1 MSKILKAEYDSSKIN
16 RSKILINKNKF
27 YVNIIK
33 KSEKIYK
40 CYENVIKE
48 EKRKKRVFE
57 KIKQKYLFRKKKQDL
72 INYVHSPPNDIDTN
86 VNKKRDTIS
95 KEEFNPFFNFFE
107 NDKNKNIYHSNI
119 NFTMK
124 THIQFNKY
132 FYKLIINKLS
142 YYKIKKDLYVNI
154 VNIVNEITKNS
165 SVSNHFSSL
174 CINEREAIIEKSK
187 AILKRK
193 NYKKENIHFN
203 IKRQDASP
211 KVLMKYEINQNG
223 KKNKKKPVHV
233 HKFFL

>member
-1 MSKILKAEYDSSKIN
+1 MEEEKLSDRYVSFQNNPKQLNPSKKFFEWIFNYPLFNGKLELNSSVSNHFSSLCINEREAIIEKSKAILKRKNYKKENIHFNIKRQDASPKVLMKYEIN
-16 RSKILINKNKF
+16 QNDYSLINKNKF

-124 THIQFNKY
+124 THIQFNN
-132 FYKLIINKLS
+132 IILPMVMT
-142 YYKIKKDLYVNI
+142 Y
-154 VNIVNEITKNS
+154 
-165 SVSNHFSSL
+165 
-174 CINEREAIIEKSK
+174 
-187 AILKRK
+187 
-193 NYKKENIHFN
+193 
-203 IKRQDASP
+203 
-211 KVLMKYEINQNG
+211 
-223 KKNKKKPVHV
+223 
-233 HKFFL
+233 